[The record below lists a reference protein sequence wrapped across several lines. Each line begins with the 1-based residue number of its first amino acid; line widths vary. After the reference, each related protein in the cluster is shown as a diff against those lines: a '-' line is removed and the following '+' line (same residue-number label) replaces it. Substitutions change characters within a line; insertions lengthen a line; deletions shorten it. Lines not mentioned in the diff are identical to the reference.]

1 MHVLDAGADIS
12 IQISTNF
19 EMFLR
24 DFQHRTWSADEK
36 SFAVQPKK
44 PDLRSGLYLWVC
56 FFLIQACDIKKNRL
70 SPKSLS

>member
-1 MHVLDAGADIS
+1 MQVLDAGADIS

-56 FFLIQACDIKKNRL
+56 FFLIQACDIKKTGL
-70 SPKSLS
+70 AQSH